1 MNQTKV
7 AVIGSGFGGLA
18 TAIRLQSSGFKVTI
32 FEKRDIAGGRAYVY
46 RDNGFVFD
54 AGPTVITAPDCLREL
69 FELSQRRMEDYV
81 DLIPISPLYRLHWED
96 GFKFDYSSDLESTL
110 SQIAK
115 KSPDDVEGYRRFLK
129 YTEEVFEEGYTKLA
143 HVPFLDWASMFR
155 AAPQLV
161 KLQAFRTVYS
171 MVGKYIQDPQLRQAF
186 SFHSLLV
193 GGNPFAASSIY
204 TLIHYL
210 ERKWGVYFARGGTA
224 AMVQSMC
231 RLFEE
236 LGGKIVLNAEVN
248 EITTRQ
254 GKVTG
259 VKTLQGVE
267 ERFDAV
273 VSNADVYRTYF
284 DLLKRESAADSGRR
298 KMERASFSNSL
309 FVIYFGTKKRYPGMA
324 HHNVIFGPRYR
335 EHLKDIFDRGV
346 LADDFSLYLHV
357 PTVTDPSVA
366 PEGCE
371 NFYVLS
377 CVPHMGKYQGDWKE
391 EAPKYAD
398 KILSYLEAR
407 YLPDLKRNLI
417 AQRTFS
423 PLDFK
428 TELNAHW
435 GSAFSMEPLLTQ
447 SAFFRTH
454 NRDAN
459 IQGLYF
465 AGAGTHPGAGIPGVV
480 NSAKATSGLVIEDF
494 QRTPVEV
501 NLTSKADVVSQKPEV
516 TPTGAGMV
524 SVEAAGEKQI
534 SLESALTE
542 CREMILKGSKSFS
555 MAAHFFTSETRD
567 AAFFLYGWCR
577 YCDDQVDQTMNLRL
591 QEERVENLRTSTRA
605 AFRGEGASHPV
616 FIAMRYLAQK
626 YQIPEHYPSELIEG
640 MAMDVRKER
649 YESVQDLSLYCYR
662 VAGVVGLMMSHVMGV
677 SDPKALANAAAL
689 GNAMQMTNIAR
700 DVREDA
706 ERERVYLPLEW
717 LDEAGVP
724 EQHLMQLKYRP
735 QLVEV
740 VGRLLQEADKY
751 YRLGIS
757 GLKYLPWRS
766 AFAVAIAARVY
777 SEIGRRV
784 KVRGV
789 SAWDTR
795 TVVSPWRK
803 AWAVVEGMGLVLAT
817 VPYRI
822 ARPWKRAT
830 PLLVWKHQS

>member
-1 MNQTKV
+1 MSRAKV

-18 TAIRLQSSGFKVTI
+18 TAIRLQSSGFDVTI

-81 DLIPISPLYRLHWED
+81 DLIPISPLYRLHWES
-96 GFKFDYSSDLESTL
+96 GYQFDYTADLDSTL
-110 SQIAK
+110 QQIAK
-115 KSPDDVEGYRRFLK
+115 KSPADVQGYQNFLK
-129 YTEEVFEEGYTKLA
+129 YTEEVFEQGYTKLA

-171 MVGKYIQDPQLRQAF
+171 MVGKYIQDPELRQAF

-204 TLIHYL
+204 TLIHFL

-224 AMVQSMC
+224 AMVQSLC

-236 LGGKIVLNAEVN
+236 LGGRISLNAEIN
-248 EITTRQ
+248 EITTRE

-259 VKTLQGVE
+259 IKTLQGKE
-267 ERFDAV
+267 EAFDAV

-284 DLLKRESAADSGRR
+284 DLLKRESAADAGRK
-298 KMERASFSNSL
+298 KMQRSSFSNSL

-335 EHLKDIFDRGV
+335 EHLKDIFHRGV

-377 CVPHMGKYQGDWKE
+377 CVPHMGKYGGDWKE
-391 EAPKYAD
+391 ESPKYAD

-407 YLPDLKRNLI
+407 YLPDLKRNII
-417 AQRTFS
+417 ASRTFS

-428 TELNAHW
+428 TELNAHL

-454 NRDAN
+454 NRDRN
-459 IQGLYF
+459 IEGLYF
-465 AGAGTHPGAGIPGVV
+465 VGAGTHPGAGIPGVV

-494 QRTPVEV
+494 KTAPVEIISR
-501 NLTSKADVVSQKPEV
+501 NLSVTSKTQEPLTLA
-516 TPTGAGMV
+516 T
-524 SVEAAGEKQI
+524 
-534 SLESALTE
+534 ALTD
-542 CREMILKGSKSFS
+542 CREMITKGSKSFS
-555 MAAHFFTSETRD
+555 MAARFFAPQTRD

-577 YCDDQVDQTMNLRL
+577 YCDDQVDETMNLRL
-591 QEERVENLRTSTRA
+591 QEERVELLRHSTRA
-605 AFRGEGASHPV
+605 AFQGEKSSYPA
-616 FIAMRYLAQK
+616 FTAIRYLAQN
-626 YQIPEHYPSELIEG
+626 YQIPSHYPEELIEG

-649 YESVQDLSLYCYR
+649 YETVQDLSLYCYR

-677 SDPKALANAAAL
+677 SDTKALRHAADL
-689 GNAMQMTNIAR
+689 GSAMQMTNIAR
-700 DVREDA
+700 DVMEDA
-706 ERERVYLPLEW
+706 QRQRVYLPLDW
-717 LDEAGVP
+717 LDEAGIP
-724 EQHLMQLKYRP
+724 EGQLSHPKYREA
-735 QLVEV
+735 VAV
-740 VGRLLQEADKY
+740 VVARLLSEADSY
-751 YRLGIS
+751 YHSGIR

-777 SEIGRRV
+777 REIGRRV
-784 KVRGV
+784 IARGPR
-789 SAWDTR
+789 AWDTR
-795 TVVSPWRK
+795 TVVSPLRK
-803 AWAVVEGMGLVLAT
+803 AWAVVEGLGLVVT
-817 VPYRI
+817 TIPYRLLH
-822 ARPWKRAT
+822 PWKRTA
-830 PLLVWKHQS
+830 PLLVWRHGT